1 MWAASAK
8 NSLTWTNLKLKANR
22 KTTLKIGT
30 KWSKQ
35 KYYLLLLSDV
45 FYIALCRDFVLS
57 CDTHPRQNSWRLVTG
72 FHPQRSLFSYFNVRI
87 KAKAN
92 YFAWRTC
99 RIYISALLPW
109 TSPSGLTRT
118 GMWNRKRISLHQVSI
133 PRVSPGCRL
142 PGRLHLLWP
151 GSKVSLPL
159 MYQLMLRIVGIFIS
173 GTCSVFWVLCRC
185 AGDSLLIW
193 WALLSLLEIVI
204 SLAQFYYVR
213 WYCNSNSE

>member
-8 NSLTWTNLKLKANR
+8 
-22 KTTLKIGT
+22 TTLKIEM

-57 CDTHPRQNSWRLVTG
+57 CDTHPRRNSWRLVTG

-99 RIYISALLPW
+99 RIYIFISALLPW
-109 TSPSGLTRT
+109 TSSSGLTRT
-118 GMWNRKRISLHQVSI
+118 GMWNRKRISLHQVPI
-133 PRVSPGCRL
+133 PRVPAGCRL

-151 GSKVSLPL
+151 GSKVSPPL

-193 WALLSLLEIVI
+193 WALLSLSEIVI
-204 SLAQFYYVR
+204 GLAQFYYVR
-213 WYCNSNSE
+213 WYSDSYSK